1 MATCGKCVRVR
12 LAVPEAAH
20 HLTSVP
26 GFTLSGVQ
34 GRLAEGFADAG
45 AVERLRQ
52 HRLVRGV
59 QVLGQGSL
67 PPERLEPW
75 AASLL
80 NGLGEFLR
88 QPAVVAGLLL
98 LLLGST
104 LGRGPVERLP

>member
-1 MATCGKCVRVR
+1 MASCGKCVRVR

-26 GFTLSGVQ
+26 GFTLGEVH
-34 GRLAEGFADAG
+34 GRLAEGIADAG

-52 HRLVRGV
+52 HRLVKGV

-67 PPERLEPW
+67 PPERLEPL

-80 NGLGEFLR
+80 NGLVELLR
-88 QPAVVAGLLL
+88 QPAVMAALLL
-98 LLLGST
+98 LLLGGT
-104 LGRGPVERLP
+104 LRRSP